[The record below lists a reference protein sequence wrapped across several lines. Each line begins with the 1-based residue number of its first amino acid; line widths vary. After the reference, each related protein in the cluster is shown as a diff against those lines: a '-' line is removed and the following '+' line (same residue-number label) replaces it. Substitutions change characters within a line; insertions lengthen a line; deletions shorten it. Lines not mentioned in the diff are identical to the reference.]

1 MVKVEVF
8 DEWIY
13 ESPDNGKTVYRRRF
27 GHHYREL
34 ISNQQLTLFSYSEF
48 MEKMDLSEKH
58 PALEKA
64 RDNLRLTYYTIR
76 DDKKDST

>member
-48 MEKMDLSEKH
+48 IEIMDLSEKH

-64 RDNLRLTYYTIR
+64 LDNLRLIYYTIK
-76 DDKKDST
+76 DDEKDRT